1 MMKYKGIFLEMQKPQ
16 QEKREDLTRK
26 KHEGHIHNRESR
38 TDPTVIFI
46 KGITTSEATANAD
59 WVNRYFAASRLFP
72 PSSIAN
78 VDIFHANGKMIVK
91 VWMKSAD
98 HARHVMLN
106 KTRLRNMMNYR
117 EVYLERQRTAQEREE
132 FYKKRQKRMYEREKQ
147 WTGANAIPMAGSE
160 QEIEEVEEENE
171 GHLNF

>member
-1 MMKYKGIFLEMQKPQ
+1 
-16 QEKREDLTRK
+16 
-26 KHEGHIHNRESR
+26 
-38 TDPTVIFI
+38 
-46 KGITTSEATANAD
+46 
-59 WVNRYFAASRLFP
+59 
-72 PSSIAN
+72 
-78 VDIFHANGKMIVK
+78 
-91 VWMKSAD
+91 MKSAD

-132 FYKKRQKRMYEREKQ
+132 FSKKRQKRMYEREKQ